1 MQWVDLSKG
10 LSTSTNLL
18 MTNFLIMVFTNQS
31 FAELSS
37 KLPNKDYIS
46 YVYNNLKD
54 LYEAGELAKNF
65 QNLLLYTER
74 TIKYDCEKFYL
85 NLDYPYFNLLLEKYK
100 LNNET
105 DNFYFTLYFFCEIS
119 HVMNFKNYK
128 TVYLQYFNLI
138 DNVMQKMVNGEYL
151 DIFEFIIYDDI
162 AGIEVLYFIVYTYL
176 LDLMNI
182 NIQNI
187 FENILDEIN
196 TKIDILGIIFLVA
209 YAHLIISIYF
219 TFTRNIDNECR
230 TFIQMKKIFRICN
243 INE

>member
-1 MQWVDLSKG
+1 
-10 LSTSTNLL
+10 
-18 MTNFLIMVFTNQS
+18 
-31 FAELSS
+31 
-37 KLPNKDYIS
+37 
-46 YVYNNLKD
+46 
-54 LYEAGELAKNF
+54 
-65 QNLLLYTER
+65 
-74 TIKYDCEKFYL
+74 
-85 NLDYPYFNLLLEKYK
+85 
-100 LNNET
+100 
-105 DNFYFTLYFFCEIS
+105 
-119 HVMNFKNYK
+119 MNFKNYK

-243 INE
+243 VNE